1 MKASFVAAL
10 IGVAVLAQPTP
21 TVQNGRI
28 EVPGGTLAYDAAGS
42 GPAVVFLHGAF
53 MDRKSWDHQFPVF
66 ARRFRVIRY
75 DIRPFGESTRPD
87 KPYVVP
93 DDLLAVLDHLKIQRA
108 HLVGHSFG
116 GAAALDFALLHP
128 DRVASLVLVSAPP
141 NGLAQPPDEVK
152 QSAAIFAAVKDGDGA
167 ILKAWMAHSIWSVSR
182 TRPAVAKEL
191 EAITARNLA
200 IFRLTSPPY
209 APVTPAAVDR
219 LKDVTAPT
227 LVIVG
232 DADTPGIRQGAD
244 LEARQIPGATM
255 RIVKGADHGLPIG
268 WPDEFNDAVMAFLGA
283 PR

>member
-1 MKASFVAAL
+1 MKAFFGAL
-10 IGVAVLAQPTP
+10 FIGIAVSAQPAP
-21 TVQNGRI
+21 AIQNGRI
-28 EVPGGTLAYDAAGS
+28 DVRDGTIAYDAAGV

-53 MDRKSWDHQFPVF
+53 MDRKSWDHQFAVF
-66 ARRFRVIRY
+66 ARNFRVVRY

-93 DDLLAVLDHLKIQRA
+93 DDLLQVLDHLKIQRA

-116 GAAALDFALLHP
+116 GATALDFALLHP
-128 DRVASLVLVSAPP
+128 DRVASLVLAASPP
-141 NGLAQPPDEVK
+141 NGLAPPPDEVK
-152 QSAAIFAAVKDGDGA
+152 ASAAVFAAIKDGDQA
-167 ILKAWMAHSIWSVSR
+167 ILKAGMGHPIWSVSR
-182 TRPAVAKEL
+182 TRPALATEL

-209 APVTPAAVDR
+209 APVTPAAVGR
-219 LKDVTAPT
+219 LKDVTVPT

-232 DADTPGIRQGAD
+232 DADTPGIREGAA

-268 WPDEFNDAVMAFLGA
+268 WANEFNDAVTAFLSA
-283 PR
+283 RR

>member
-1 MKASFVAAL
+1 MKASFVATL
-10 IGVAVLAQPTP
+10 IGVAVLAQDTP
-21 TVQNGRI
+21 AVQNGRI
-28 EVPGGTLAYDAAGS
+28 AVPGGTLAYDAAGS

-93 DDLLAVLDHLKIQRA
+93 DGLLHLLDQLKIQRA

-116 GAAALDFALLHP
+116 GATALDFALLHP

-141 NGLAQPPDEVK
+141 NGLAPPPDEAK
-152 QSAAIFAAVKDGDGA
+152 SAAAVFAAVKDGDEA
-167 ILKAWMAHSIWSVSR
+167 ILKAWMGHPIWSVSR
-182 TRPAVAKEL
+182 TRPAVAREL

-209 APVTPAAVDR
+209 APVTPAAADR
-219 LKDVTAPT
+219 LKDVTVPT

-255 RIVKGADHGLPIG
+255 RVVKGADHGLPIG
-268 WPDEFNDAVMAFLGA
+268 WPNEFNDAVIAFLGA
-283 PR
+283 RR

>member
-1 MKASFVAAL
+1 MKAFIVAL
-10 IGVAVLAQPTP
+10 VIGAAAWAQPATS
-21 TVQNGRI
+21 TQNGRI
-28 EVPGGTLAYDAAGS
+28 DVAGGSLAYDEAGS

-53 MDRKSWDHQFPVF
+53 MDRKTWDRQVPVF
-66 ARRFRVIRY
+66 ARRFRVVRY

-93 DDLLAVLDHLKIQRA
+93 DDLLAVMDHLKIQRA

-128 DRVASLVLVSAPP
+128 DRVTSLVLVSAPP
-141 NGLAQPPDEVK
+141 NGLAPPPDEVK
-152 QSAAIFAAVKDGDGA
+152 QMGAIFAAVKDGDAA
-167 ILKAWMAHSIWSVSR
+167 ILKAWMDHPIWAVSR
-182 TRPAVAKEL
+182 TRPAVAREL

-200 IFRLTSPPY
+200 IFRMTAPPY
-209 APVTPAAVDR
+209 APVTPPAVGR

-244 LEARQIPGATM
+244 LEAREIPGAT
-255 RIVKGADHGLPIG
+255 RHVVQGADHGLPIG
-268 WPDEFNDAVMAFLGA
+268 WADEFNEAVIAFLA
-283 PR
+283 ARR

>member
-1 MKASFVAAL
+1 MKAFFGAML
-10 IGVAVLAQPTP
+10 IGTAVSAQPAP
-21 TVQNGRI
+21 AIQNGRI
-28 EVPGGTLAYDAAGS
+28 NVPDGTLAYDAAGG
-42 GPAVVFLHGAF
+42 GPTVVFLHGAF

-66 ARRFRVIRY
+66 ARSFRVVRY

-93 DDLLAVLDHLKIQRA
+93 DDLLRVLDHLKIQRA

-128 DRVASLVLVSAPP
+128 DRVASLVLAAAPP
-141 NGLAQPPDEVK
+141 NGLAPPPDEVK
-152 QSAAIFAAVKDGDGA
+152 ASAAVFAAVKDGDQA
-167 ILKAWMAHSIWSVSR
+167 ILKAWMEHPIWSVSR

-200 IFRLTSPPY
+200 IFRLTSAPY

-219 LKDVTAPT
+219 LKDVIAPT

-232 DADTPGIRQGAD
+232 DADTPGIRQGAA
-244 LEARQIPGATM
+244 LEASQIPRATM
-255 RIVKGADHGLPIG
+255 RIVKGADHGVPIG
-268 WPDEFNDAVMAFLGA
+268 WADEFNDAVIAFLNA
-283 PR
+283 RR

>member
-1 MKASFVAAL
+1 MKAFLGAVF
-10 IGVAVLAQPTP
+10 IGIAILTQPAP
-21 TVQNGRI
+21 AMQNGRI
-28 EVPGGTLAYDAAGS
+28 DVPGGTLAYDAAGA

-66 ARRFRVIRY
+66 ARHFRVVRY

-93 DDLLAVLDHLKIQRA
+93 DDLLQVLDHLKIERA

-116 GAAALDFALLHP
+116 GATALDFALLHP
-128 DRVASLVLVSAPP
+128 DRVASLVLAAAPP
-141 NGLAQPPDEVK
+141 NGLAPPPDEVK
-152 QSAAIFAAVKDGDGA
+152 ASAAIFAAIKDGDQA
-167 ILKAWMAHSIWSVSR
+167 ILKAWMDHPIWSVSR
-182 TRPAVAKEL
+182 TRPEVAKEL

-200 IFRLTSPPY
+200 IFRMTSAPY
-209 APVTPAAVDR
+209 APVKPAAVGR

-232 DADTPGIRQGAD
+232 DADTPGIREGAA
-244 LEARQIPGATM
+244 LEAREIPGATM

-268 WPDEFNDAVMAFLGA
+268 WADEFNEAVIAFLTA
-283 PR
+283 RR